1 MSKTFG
7 IYIKNYEN
15 MEISTEKEFSEKIYK
30 ALSLM
35 FMNIAM
41 VDFKASLEG
50 PTLHIRTNDSEEFG
64 WFCDLYSKAVTKNYD
79 LMKVIALNKDA

>member
-1 MSKTFG
+1 MSKTFT

-35 FMNIAM
+35 FMNTAM

-64 WFCDLYSKAVTKNYD
+64 WFCTLYGEAVTKNYD

>member
-7 IYIKNYEN
+7 IYIKNYDN

-30 ALSLM
+30 ALALM
-35 FMNIAM
+35 FRSTAM

-50 PTLHIRTNDSEEFG
+50 NTLHIRTNDSEEFG
-64 WFCDLYSKAVTKNYD
+64 WFCSLYAEAVNTNYD